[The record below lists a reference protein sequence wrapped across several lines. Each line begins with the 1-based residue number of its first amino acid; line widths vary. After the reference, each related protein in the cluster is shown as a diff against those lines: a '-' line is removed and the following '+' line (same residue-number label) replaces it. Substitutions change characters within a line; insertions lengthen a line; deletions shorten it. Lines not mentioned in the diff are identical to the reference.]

1 MFFYKNLSEFR
12 YQNIRIFDLTG
23 QFQKIYECEES
34 CDCGPIIVLLW
45 LCTFVVLIRW
55 FCLGC
60 NFSSGIKLSDLES
73 TSLH

>member
-12 YQNIRIFDLTG
+12 YKNI
-23 QFQKIYECEES
+23 QKIYECEES